1 MLLRT
6 PCTAV
11 GWVLANGSKNAKI
24 TSKSSL
30 AARQPSWR
38 DQPRSDG
45 CREPLSGQQDRKPAC
60 TDSPV
65 QSGETRYQSLMT
77 STKPGWERCF
87 PLQVTHEHDLSE
99 AQCRAPWHHDVSSSH
114 RLLNVSLQWY
124 PPLPCLS
131 GVRLQPQQIHLT
143 CRESQLWA
151 DVSATMPWMWWEVVG
166 CVSHFLALQTF
177 LFTLHEVVW
186 LLCEPRQWKHHSY
199 LQQLLLWLDV

>member
-1 MLLRT
+1 MAAESLSVVSRT
-6 PCTAV
+6 EN
-11 GWVLANGSKNAKI
+11 LH
-24 TSKSSL
+24 
-30 AARQPSWR
+30 
-38 DQPRSDG
+38 
-45 CREPLSGQQDRKPAC
+45 
-60 TDSPV
+60 V
-65 QSGETRYQSLMT
+65 QTHLFSQVRCAIEVFYQ
-77 STKPGWERCF
+77 RCF